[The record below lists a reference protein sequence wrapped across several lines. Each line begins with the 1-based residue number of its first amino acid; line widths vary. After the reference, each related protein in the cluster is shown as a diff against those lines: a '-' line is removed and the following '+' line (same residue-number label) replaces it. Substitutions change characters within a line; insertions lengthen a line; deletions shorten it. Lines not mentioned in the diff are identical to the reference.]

1 MSKFGW
7 KEILMGLA
15 CIPLVL
21 MVVLSHPTNVELAI
35 FFLVFGAGLYGE
47 ENQRRL
53 ERIEQKLD
61 SLASRERNEIY
72 ADRREAASD
81 S

>member
-35 FFLVFGAGLYGE
+35 FFMVFGAGL
-47 ENQRRL
+47 
-53 ERIEQKLD
+53 
-61 SLASRERNEIY
+61 
-72 ADRREAASD
+72 
-81 S
+81 